1 MVIVSFLRFALQNY
15 SISPN
20 EKQLVKPLS
29 GLVYH
34 VAKIQ
39 TIKRLDFNLLQ
50 NRNPT
55 VVYVA
60 VYVVV
65 LVEMRLIAS
74 LQGKL
79 CYFFGFN
86 SSKIMLRRLSIGTR
100 TCCIVSRSRTVTQ
113 LSTKVSLSTVTH
125 IGVPMASCLR

>member
-1 MVIVSFLRFALQNY
+1 MQKY

-20 EKQLVKPLS
+20 EKQFVKPLR

-34 VAKIQ
+34 VANIQ
-39 TIKRLDFNLLQ
+39 KNKRLDFNLLQ
-50 NRNPT
+50 KRNPT
-55 VVYVA
+55 VVYGVVYHTDALTPSNA
-60 VYVVV
+60 VYFN
-65 LVEMRLIAS
+65 AS
-74 LQGKL
+74 LQAEKH
-79 CYFFGFN
+79 YFFGFN
-86 SSKIMLRRLSIGTR
+86 SSKIILRRLSIGTR

>member
-1 MVIVSFLRFALQNY
+1 MQIY

-39 TIKRLDFNLLQ
+39 KNKRLDFNLLQ

-55 VVYVA
+55 VVYGV
-60 VYVVV
+60 VYVVA
-65 LVEMRLIAS
+65 LVETRLIAS

-86 SSKIMLRRLSIGTR
+86 SSNIIARRLSIGTR

-125 IGVPMASCLR
+125 IGVPMAS